1 MTFRTA
7 SSIANPPDHLD
18 MPRLTIILPLK
29 GRYLFTLRFLWHAN
43 RARLPYRIV
52 IADGQVRP
60 ALAKILENS
69 REHFS
74 NLDITYLR
82 YPDDIDY
89 HSYFLKMADA
99 LRCVKTPYA
108 MLADND
114 DFIACEGTER
124 SLNFLDVN
132 KDYICCGGGL
142 AGFSVYS
149 GLRRPNG
156 PTGRFNRYAYR
167 YTHLDHSEDIS
178 SSSSVERLRQ
188 GSRNWWSYYAVYRTE
203 ALQTIW
209 REILDIDFSDLHLH
223 ELFCA
228 MRALTLGNICSD
240 GKTIAYLRQYGTSL
254 GYYKKGWVHHLLRS
268 RFTQDFDAM
277 IDRISTAAAAVDGV
291 QAAPIAEMLRLI
303 CGDWLDEFLKIYYG
317 PLQTVKQVMRNNT
330 PYFVNWFKNRRRY
343 FVARERAE
351 IFARLAND
359 GASVDYLTTL
369 TDELRMMEDV
379 VAGREFAAFI
389 EPYIPV
395 LDAADSSP
403 RSAPARLES
412 SPGHRWT

>member
-1 MTFRTA
+1 MNLPTA
-7 SSIANPPDHLD
+7 SSSVSSPVHFVA
-18 MPRLTIILPLK
+18 PRLTIILPLK
-29 GRYLFTLRFLWHAN
+29 GRYLFTLRFLWYAN

-69 REHFS
+69 REHFA
-74 NLDITYLR
+74 NLDVTYLR

-89 HSYFLKMADA
+89 HSYFLKMVDV
-99 LRCVKTPYA
+99 LQRVKTPYA

-114 DFIACEGTER
+114 DFIARAGTET

-132 KDYICCGGGL
+132 NDYVCCGGGL

-156 PTGRFNRYAYR
+156 PIGRFNRYAYR
-167 YTHLDHSEDIS
+167 YTPLDRSEDFS
-178 SSSSVERLRQ
+178 SPSAVERLRQ
-188 GSRNWWSYYAVYRTE
+188 GSRNWWSYYAIYKTE

-228 MRALTLGNICSD
+228 MRTLTLGKICSD
-240 GKTIAYLRQYGTSL
+240 AKTIAYLRQYGTSL
-254 GYYKKGWVHHLLRS
+254 GYYKTGWVHHLLRS

-277 IDRISTAAAAVDGV
+277 IHRISTAAALVDDA
-291 QAAPIAEMLRLI
+291 QTAPIVEMLRLI

-317 PLQTVKQVMRNNT
+317 PLQTVKQILRNNT
-330 PYFVNWFKNRRRY
+330 PSLVNWLKNRRRY
-343 FVARERAE
+343 LVARERAE

-359 GASVDYLTTL
+359 GASGDYLAAFA
-369 TDELRMMEDV
+369 DELRLMEDV
-379 VAGREFAAFI
+379 VSGREFAAFI
-389 EPYIPV
+389 EPYIRV
-395 LDAADSSP
+395 LESADLP
-403 RSAPARLES
+403 TKSAPAQLEV
-412 SPGHRWT
+412 GHGWT